1 MLKSDSM
8 KTQKKLYIVIL
19 SFICGSCLVLPKTET
34 TSVRNCELVTK
45 KWTLEIHNI
54 GVNNECRG
62 CGDIVRGILECGGE
76 VEECVAMAAMVSV
89 GWTVIAGSVVVV
101 GNTIHWLEKQGSC
114 DESIVKRSINKL
126 YSSTAELGGFVV
138 NSSSDLILY
147 LSKTHQK

>member
-1 MLKSDSM
+1 M
-8 KTQKKLYIVIL
+8 
-19 SFICGSCLVLPKTET
+19 
-34 TSVRNCELVTK
+34 
-45 KWTLEIHNI
+45 
-54 GVNNECRG
+54 NNECYG
-62 CGDIVRGILECGGE
+62 CGDFVRGILECGGE